1 MASNNL
7 LIVESE
13 NDKFFIERLKQE
25 ITANFDIDTPI
36 CRISS
41 YEYLDGLSQA
51 SLERKLTAIKN
62 KIGKDELN
70 KIGILLDADNK
81 GIAARIKL
89 INDSVKFID
98 NDLNILAV
106 NTWYQSKTLSVEIS
120 CHILNINGKGELE
133 TVLRAIK
140 SSDSIFADCLDAWR
154 HCVTNKDKAITDKDF
169 DKFWV
174 NIYQRYDCC
183 NKEEKYQAGR
193 KCNPEASL
201 QKDIWNFAHPV
212 LNDLISYLKMFD

>member
-25 ITANFDIDTPI
+25 ITANFEIDTPI
-36 CRISS
+36 CCITS
-41 YEYLDGLSQA
+41 YECLDGLSQA

-81 GIAARIKL
+81 GVAARIQL
-89 INDSVKFID
+89 INKAIKCID
-98 NDLNILAV
+98 NELNISMT
-106 NTWYQSKTLSVEIS
+106 NTWYKSEPLAVEIS
-120 CHILNINGKGELE
+120 CHILNIGGKGELE
-133 TVLRAIK
+133 TVLKVIK
-140 SSDSIFADCLDAWR
+140 SSDSTFADCLDAWR
-154 HCVTNKDKAITDKDF
+154 YCVTHNNKEITDKDF

-183 NKEEKYQAGR
+183 DQEEKKQAGR
-193 KCNPEASL
+193 KCNPEASF
-201 QKDIWNFAHPV
+201 QKNIWNFDHPI
-212 LNDLISYLKMFD
+212 LNDLKSYLAMFD